1 MCDRNLQ
8 EHAGLTSARMVQSKV
23 GAMGA
28 HILVVDDEDAIR
40 DLFSEW
46 LRVAGHTCVSA
57 GTAAE
62 ALTLAAREKADVALL
77 DLRMPGESGVWLA
90 RRLRE
95 SRDDL
100 AIIMATGAQSFDA
113 AREGMRLGVMDYLL
127 KPFSR
132 QELVDAV
139 DRAVKWCEATARE
152 RAEHARLESE
162 IERRSAELSSAFAEV
177 EETTAGALEA
187 LLVAFNSRNPSACA
201 HANRVAQFAVVLA
214 QSMGVS
220 PQVLADIER
229 GALLHDIGKVAMP
242 DSLIHK
248 AGRLTDEEVAV
259 IRTHPQVGHDIL
271 VAVPSLRRAADIVLA
286 SHEWVNGSGYPL
298 GLSGEQIPLG
308 ARITSVADAFDA
320 LTMSRIYREPV
331 SPDLA
336 NAEILRFSGL
346 QFDPEV
352 VRAWLRLAEPTGRN

>member
-1 MCDRNLQ
+1 
-8 EHAGLTSARMVQSKV
+8 
-23 GAMGA
+23 MGA

-46 LRVAGHTCVSA
+46 LRFAGHTCVSA

-62 ALTLAAREKADVALL
+62 ALSVAERERTDVALL

-95 SRDDL
+95 TRDDL

-132 QELVDAV
+132 QELIDAI
-139 DRAVKWCEATARE
+139 DRAVKWCEATARD
-152 RAEHARLESE
+152 RAERERLEVE
-162 IERRSAELSSAFAEV
+162 IERRSSELSHAFAEV
-177 EETTAGALEA
+177 EVTTSGALEA
-187 LLVAFNSRNPSACA
+187 LLVAFNSRNPEACA
-201 HANRVAQFAVVLA
+201 HAKRVAQSAVVLA

-220 PQVLADIER
+220 RALLADIER

-242 DSLIHK
+242 DTLIHK
-248 AGRLTDEEVAV
+248 AGKLSEDELAV

-271 VAVPSLRRAADIVLA
+271 MAVPCLRPAAAIVLA
-286 SHEWVNGSGYPL
+286 SHEWVNGTGYPF
-298 GLSGEQIPLG
+298 GLKEEEISLG

-320 LTMSRIYREPV
+320 LTMSRIYRDPV
-331 SPDLA
+331 SAERA
-336 NAEILRFSGL
+336 NAELLRFSGR
-346 QFDPEV
+346 QFDADV
-352 VRAWLRLAEPTGRN
+352 VRAWFRLAEPVAAEQN

>member
-1 MCDRNLQ
+1 
-8 EHAGLTSARMVQSKV
+8 
-23 GAMGA
+23 MGA

-40 DLFSEW
+40 DLFTEW
-46 LRVAGHTCVSA
+46 LQIAGHTCFSA

-62 ALTLAAREKADVALL
+62 ALSVAEREKTDVALV

-139 DRAVKWCEATARE
+139 DRAVKWCEAAARE
-152 RAEHARLESE
+152 RAERVRLESE
-162 IERRSAELSSAFAEV
+162 IERRSAELSDAFAEV
-177 EETTAGALEA
+177 EVTTSGALEA
-187 LLVAFNSRNPSACA
+187 LLVAFNSRNPEACA
-201 HANRVAQFAVVLA
+201 HAKRVAQSAVVLA
-214 QSMGVS
+214 QSMGVNRT
-220 PQVLADIER
+220 VLADIER

-248 AGRLTDEEVAV
+248 AGRLSDDERAV

-271 VAVPSLRRAADIVLA
+271 MAVPCLRPAAEIVLA

-298 GLSGEQIPLG
+298 GLKADEIPFG
-308 ARITSVADAFDA
+308 ARVTSVADAFDA
-320 LTMSRIYREPV
+320 LTMSRIYRAPV
-331 SPDLA
+331 SSERA
-336 NAEILRFSGL
+336 NAEILRYAGR
-346 QFDPEV
+346 QFDPDI
-352 VRAWLRLAEPTGRN
+352 VRSWLRLAEPVLAEQN

>member
-1 MCDRNLQ
+1 
-8 EHAGLTSARMVQSKV
+8 
-23 GAMGA
+23 MGA

-62 ALTLAAREKADVALL
+62 ALTVAERERTDVALL

-95 SRDDL
+95 SREDL

-139 DRAVKWCEATARE
+139 DRAVKWCEAAARARTERE
-152 RAEHARLESE
+152 RLERE
-162 IERRSAELSSAFAEV
+162 IESRSDQLSAAFAQVEV
-177 EETTAGALEA
+177 TQSGALEA
-187 LLVAFNSRNPSACA
+187 LLVAFNSRNPDACA
-201 HANRVAQFAVVLA
+201 HAKRVAQSAVVLA

-220 PQVLADIER
+220 RTLLDHIER

-248 AGRLTDEEVAV
+248 AGKLSPEELAV

-271 VAVPSLRRAADIVLA
+271 MAVPFLQPAAGIVLA
-286 SHEWVNGSGYPL
+286 SHEWVDGSGYPL
-298 GLSGEQIPLG
+298 GLKGDEIPLG

-320 LTMSRIYREPV
+320 LTRKRIYRDSVPLER
-331 SPDLA
+331 A
-336 NAEILRFSGL
+336 HAELVRFAGR
-346 QFDPEV
+346 QFDADV
-352 VRAWLRLAEPTGRN
+352 VRAWVRLTETVQVS

>member
-1 MCDRNLQ
+1 
-8 EHAGLTSARMVQSKV
+8 
-23 GAMGA
+23 MGA
-28 HILVVDDEDAIR
+28 HILVVDDEDSIR

-46 LRVAGHTCVSA
+46 LRVEGHTCVSA
-57 GTAAE
+57 GTAVE
-62 ALTLAAREKADVALL
+62 ALSVAEREKTDVALL

-132 QELVDAV
+132 QELVEAV
-139 DRAVKWCEATARE
+139 DRAVKWCEATARA
-152 RAEHARLESE
+152 RAERERLEQE
-162 IERRSAELSSAFAEV
+162 IERRSSELSQAFAEV
-177 EETTAGALEA
+177 EHTQSGALEA
-187 LLVAFNSRNPSACA
+187 LLVAFNSRNPDACA
-201 HANRVAQFAVVLA
+201 HARRVAQSAIVLA
-214 QSMGVS
+214 ESMGVS
-220 PQVLADIER
+220 RTLLDDIER

-248 AGRLTDEEVAV
+248 AGRLTDEELAV

-271 VAVPSLRRAADIVLA
+271 MAVPFLQPAAAIVLA
-286 SHEWVNGSGYPL
+286 SHEWVNGSGYPF
-298 GLSGEQIPLG
+298 GLQGDEIPLG

-320 LTMSRIYREPV
+320 LTRNRVYRGSVPAER
-331 SPDLA
+331 A
-336 NAEILRFSGL
+336 NAEILRYAGL
-346 QFDPEV
+346 QFDPGV
-352 VRAWLRLAEPTGRN
+352 VKAWMRLAEPVLAAQN

>member
-1 MCDRNLQ
+1 
-8 EHAGLTSARMVQSKV
+8 
-23 GAMGA
+23 MGA

-57 GTAAE
+57 GTAVE
-62 ALTLAAREKADVALL
+62 ALTVAERERADVALL

-90 RRLRE
+90 QRLRE

-113 AREGMRLGVMDYLL
+113 AREGLRLGVLDYLL

-132 QELVDAV
+132 EELVDAV
-139 DRAVKWCEATARE
+139 DRAVKWCEASARARE
-152 RAEHARLESE
+152 ERKRLEQE
-162 IERRSAELSSAFAEV
+162 IEARSDQLSAAFAEV
-177 EETTAGALEA
+177 EVARSGALEA
-187 LLVAFNSRNPSACA
+187 LLLAFNSRNPDACA
-201 HANRVAQFAVVLA
+201 HAKRVAQGAVVLA
-214 QSMGVS
+214 QSMGVGRR
-220 PQVLADIER
+220 LLDDIER

-248 AGRLTDEEVAV
+248 AGKLTPDELAV

-271 VAVPSLRRAADIVLA
+271 MAVPFLQPAAEIVIA
-286 SHEWVNGSGYPL
+286 SHEWVDGTGYPF
-298 GLSGEQIPLG
+298 GLKGDEIPLG
-308 ARITSVADAFDA
+308 ARITGVADAFDA
-320 LTMSRIYREPV
+320 LTRSRIYRDPV
-331 SPDLA
+331 SADPA
-336 NAEILRFSGL
+336 NDELTRFAGR

-352 VRAWLRLAEPTGRN
+352 VRAWCRLAVPCFAGRN

>member
-1 MCDRNLQ
+1 
-8 EHAGLTSARMVQSKV
+8 
-23 GAMGA
+23 MGA

-40 DLFSEW
+40 DLFTEW
-46 LRVAGHTCVSA
+46 LSIAGHTCVA
-57 GTAAE
+57 AATAAE
-62 ALTLAAREKADVALL
+62 ALSLAELDKTDVALL

-90 RRLRE
+90 QRLRE
-95 SRDDL
+95 SRADL

-139 DRAVKWCEATARE
+139 DRAVKWCEETARE
-152 RAEHARLESE
+152 RAERRHLEEE
-162 IERRSAELSSAFAEV
+162 IERRSTALSSAFAEV
-177 EETTAGALEA
+177 EVAQTGALEA
-187 LLVAFNSRNPSACA
+187 LLVTFNSRNPDACA
-201 HANRVAQFAVVLA
+201 HARRVAQSAVVLA

-220 PQVLADIER
+220 RTLLDNIER

-248 AGRLTDEEVAV
+248 AGRLSDDELAV

-271 VAVPSLRRAADIVLA
+271 MAVPFLQPAAAIVLA
-286 SHEWVNGSGYPL
+286 SHEWVNGTGYPF
-298 GLSGEQIPLG
+298 GLKGDEIPLG

-320 LTMSRIYREPV
+320 LTRTRIYRDPV
-331 SPDLA
+331 PAERA
-336 NAEILRFSGL
+336 NAEIMRFSGR
-346 QFDPEV
+346 QFDPDV
-352 VRAWLRLAEPTGRN
+352 VRAWCRLAEPVLAAQN

>member
-1 MCDRNLQ
+1 
-8 EHAGLTSARMVQSKV
+8 
-23 GAMGA
+23 MGA
-28 HILVVDDEDAIR
+28 HILVVDDEASIR

-57 GTAAE
+57 GNAAE
-62 ALTLAAREKADVALL
+62 ALSVAEREKTDVALL

-113 AREGMRLGVMDYLL
+113 AVEGMRLGVLDYLL

-139 DRAVKWCEATARE
+139 NRAVQWCEATARE
-152 RAEHARLESE
+152 RAERERLERE
-162 IERRSAELSSAFAEV
+162 IERRSAELSEAFAEV
-177 EETTAGALEA
+177 ELTTAGALEA
-187 LLVAFNSRNPSACA
+187 LLAAFNMRNPDAFA
-201 HANRVAQFAVVLA
+201 HAKRVAESAVVLA

-220 PQVLADIER
+220 ASLLADIER
-229 GALLHDIGKVAMP
+229 GAMLHDIGKVAMP

-248 AGRLTDEEVAV
+248 AGALSEEEVGI
-259 IRTHPQVGHDIL
+259 IRTHPKVGHDIL
-271 VAVPSLRRAADIVLA
+271 MSVPFLRTAAGIVLA
-286 SHEWVNGSGYPL
+286 SHEWLNGTGYPD
-298 GLSGEQIPLG
+298 GLKGDQIPLG

-320 LTMSRIYREPV
+320 LTCSRVYRDPV
-331 SPDLA
+331 SVERA
-336 NAEILRFSGL
+336 NAELAQFSGR
-346 QFDPEV
+346 QFDPNV
-352 VRAWLRLAEPTGRN
+352 VRAWLRLSERRTATERN

>member
-1 MCDRNLQ
+1 
-8 EHAGLTSARMVQSKV
+8 
-23 GAMGA
+23 MGA

-46 LRVAGHTCVSA
+46 LQIEGHTCVMAS
-57 GTAAE
+57 TAVE
-62 ALTLAAREKADVALL
+62 ALSIAEREKADVAVL

-90 RRLRE
+90 QRLRE

-139 DRAVKWCEATARE
+139 DRAVKWCEAAARQ
-152 RAEHARLESE
+152 RAERVRLEQE
-162 IERRSAELSSAFAEV
+162 IERRSQELSSAFAQV
-177 EETTAGALEA
+177 EGTRSGALEA
-187 LLVAFNSRNPSACA
+187 LLVAFNSRNPEACA
-201 HANRVAQFAVVLA
+201 HARRVAGSAVVLA

-220 PQVLADIER
+220 QSVMADIDR

-242 DSLIHK
+242 DALIHK
-248 AGRLTDEEVAV
+248 AGKLTEDELAV

-271 VAVPSLRRAADIVLA
+271 MSVPFLQPAAAIVLA
-286 SHEWVNGSGYPL
+286 SHEWVNGTGYPF
-298 GLSGEQIPLG
+298 GLRGDEIPLG
-308 ARITSVADAFDA
+308 ARITAVADAFDA
-320 LTMSRIYREPV
+320 LTRNRVYREPV
-331 SPDLA
+331 SAERA
-336 NAEILRFSGL
+336 NAEIHRFAGK
-346 QFDPEV
+346 QFDPDV
-352 VRAWLRLAEPTGRN
+352 VRAWVKLARPILTEQN

>member
-1 MCDRNLQ
+1 
-8 EHAGLTSARMVQSKV
+8 
-23 GAMGA
+23 MGA

-46 LRVAGHTCVSA
+46 LQVEGHTCVMAS
-57 GTAAE
+57 TAAE
-62 ALTLAAREKADVALL
+62 ALSVAQREKTDVAVL
-77 DLRMPGESGVWLA
+77 DLRMPGKSGVWLA
-90 RRLRE
+90 QQLRE

-113 AREGMRLGVMDYLL
+113 AREGMRLGVRDYLL

-152 RAEHARLESE
+152 RAERQHLEQE
-162 IERRSAELSSAFAEV
+162 IERRSQDLSNAFAQV
-177 EETTAGALEA
+177 EGTRCGALEA
-187 LLVAFNSRNPSACA
+187 LLVAFNSRNPEACA
-201 HANRVAQFAVVLA
+201 HARRVAQSAVVLA

-220 PQVLADIER
+220 ASVMTDIEQ

-242 DSLIHK
+242 DVLIHK
-248 AGRLTDEEVAV
+248 AGKLSEDELAV

-271 VAVPSLRRAADIVLA
+271 MSVPFLQPAAAIVLA
-286 SHEWVNGSGYPL
+286 SHEWVDGTGYPL
-298 GLSGEQIPLG
+298 GLRGNEIPLG

-320 LTMSRIYREPV
+320 LTYSRVYREPV
-331 SPDLA
+331 SAERA
-336 NAEILRFSGL
+336 NAEIRRFAGR
-346 QFDPEV
+346 QFDPDA
-352 VRAWLRLAEPTGRN
+352 VRAWLKLASPILTEQN

>member
-1 MCDRNLQ
+1 
-8 EHAGLTSARMVQSKV
+8 
-23 GAMGA
+23 MGA

-40 DLFSEW
+40 DLFTEW
-46 LRVAGHTCVSA
+46 LRVAGHTCVEA

-62 ALTLAAREKADVALL
+62 ALTVMERERTDVALL

-95 SRDDL
+95 SREDL

-139 DRAVKWCEATARE
+139 DRAVKWCEAVARARE
-152 RAEHARLESE
+152 EHARLEHE
-162 IERRSAELSSAFAEV
+162 IESRSDQLSAAFAQV
-177 EETTAGALEA
+177 ESTKSGALEA
-187 LLVAFNSRNPSACA
+187 LLVAFNSRNPDACA
-201 HANRVAQFAVVLA
+201 HAKRVAQSAVVLA

-220 PQVLADIER
+220 RALLDDIER

-248 AGRLTDEEVAV
+248 AGKLSPEELAV

-271 VAVPSLRRAADIVLA
+271 MAVPFLQSAAAIVLA
-286 SHEWVNGSGYPL
+286 SHEWLDGSGYPL
-298 GLSGEQIPLG
+298 GLKGDEIPLG

-320 LTMSRIYREPV
+320 LTRTRIYREPV
-331 SPDLA
+331 SFDRA
-336 NAEILRFSGL
+336 HAELVRFSGR

-352 VRAWLRLAEPTGRN
+352 VRAWVRLAAPCLAEQN

>member
-1 MCDRNLQ
+1 
-8 EHAGLTSARMVQSKV
+8 
-23 GAMGA
+23 MGA

-40 DLFSEW
+40 DLFSVW
-46 LRVAGHTCVSA
+46 LRVAGYTCVSA

-62 ALTLAAREKADVALL
+62 ALTVAERERTDVALL
-77 DLRMPGESGVWLA
+77 DIRMPGESGVWLA

-95 SRDDL
+95 RRADL

-139 DRAVKWCEATARE
+139 DRAVKWCEATARDKAE
-152 RAEHARLESE
+152 RGRLERE
-162 IERRSAELSSAFAEV
+162 IDERRGELSNAFAQVEV
-177 EETTAGALEA
+177 TKSGALEA
-187 LLVAFNSRNPSACA
+187 LLVAFNSRNPDACA
-201 HANRVAQFAVVLA
+201 HAKRVAQTAVVLA

-220 PQVLADIER
+220 RELLDDIER

-248 AGRLTDEEVAV
+248 SGKLLPEELAV

-271 VAVPSLRRAADIVLA
+271 MAVPFLHAAAAIVRS
-286 SHEWVNGSGYPL
+286 SHEWVDGSGYPQ
-298 GLSGEQIPLG
+298 GLKGDEIPLG

-320 LTMSRIYREPV
+320 LTCARVYREPV
-331 SPDLA
+331 C
-336 NAEILRFSGL
+336 AERAHAELSRFAGR
-346 QFDPEV
+346 QFDPDV
-352 VRAWLRLAEPTGRN
+352 VRAWFRLAQPSAATRN

>member
-1 MCDRNLQ
+1 
-8 EHAGLTSARMVQSKV
+8 
-23 GAMGA
+23 MGA

-46 LRVAGHTCVSA
+46 LRIAGHTCVSA
-57 GTAAE
+57 ATAME
-62 ALTLAAREKADVALL
+62 ALSVAEREKTDVALL

-152 RAEHARLESE
+152 RAERERLETE
-162 IERRSAELSSAFAEV
+162 IESRSAELSNAFAEV
-177 EETTAGALEA
+177 EHTQSGALEA
-187 LLVAFNSRNPSACA
+187 LLVTFNSRNPEACA
-201 HANRVAQFAVVLA
+201 HARRVAQSAVVLA

-220 PQVLADIER
+220 RALLDDIER

-248 AGRLTDEEVAV
+248 AGRLSDDELAV

-271 VAVPSLRRAADIVLA
+271 MAVPFLQPAAAIVLA
-286 SHEWVNGSGYPL
+286 SHEWMNGTGYPF
-298 GLSGEQIPLG
+298 GLKGEEIPLG

-320 LTMSRIYREPV
+320 LTRNRVYRGSVPAER
-331 SPDLA
+331 A
-336 NAEILRFSGL
+336 NAEIQRYAGL
-346 QFDPEV
+346 QFDAEV
-352 VRAWLRLAEPTGRN
+352 VKAWLRLAEPVLAEQN

>member
-1 MCDRNLQ
+1 
-8 EHAGLTSARMVQSKV
+8 
-23 GAMGA
+23 MGA

-46 LRVAGHTCVSA
+46 LQVAGHTCVSA

-62 ALTLAAREKADVALL
+62 ALTVAARERADVALL

-113 AREGMRLGVMDYLL
+113 AREGLRLGVMDYLL

-139 DRAVKWCEATARE
+139 DRAVKWCEAAARARE
-152 RAEHARLESE
+152 ERERLERE
-162 IERRSAELSSAFAEV
+162 IEARSDQLTAAFAQVEV
-177 EETTAGALEA
+177 TRSGALEA
-187 LLVAFNSRNPSACA
+187 LLVAFNSRNPDACA
-201 HANRVAQFAVVLA
+201 HAKRVAQSAVVLA
-214 QSMGVS
+214 QSMGVGQS
-220 PQVLADIER
+220 VLGDIER

-242 DSLIHK
+242 DTLIHK
-248 AGRLTDEEVAV
+248 AGRLSPEELAV

-271 VAVPSLRRAADIVLA
+271 MAVPFLRSAAEIVLA
-286 SHEWVNGSGYPL
+286 SHEWVDGSGYPL
-298 GLSGEQIPLG
+298 GLKGEEIPLG

-320 LTMSRIYREPV
+320 LTRSRIYREPV
-331 SPDLA
+331 SVEGA
-336 NAEILRFSGL
+336 HAELSRFAGT
-346 QFDPEV
+346 QFDAHV
-352 VRAWLRLAEPTGRN
+352 VRAWFRLAQPCAAGRN

>member
-1 MCDRNLQ
+1 
-8 EHAGLTSARMVQSKV
+8 
-23 GAMGA
+23 MGA

-46 LRVAGHTCVSA
+46 LRFAGHTCVSA

-62 ALTLAAREKADVALL
+62 ALSVAERERTDVALL

-95 SRDDL
+95 TRDDL

-132 QELVDAV
+132 QELIDAI
-139 DRAVKWCEATARE
+139 DRAVKWCEATARD
-152 RAEHARLESE
+152 RAERERLEVE
-162 IERRSAELSSAFAEV
+162 IERRSSELSHAFAEV
-177 EETTAGALEA
+177 EVTTSGALEA
-187 LLVAFNSRNPSACA
+187 LLVAFNSRNPEACA
-201 HANRVAQFAVVLA
+201 HAKRVAQFAVVLA

-220 PQVLADIER
+220 RALLADIER

-242 DSLIHK
+242 DTLIHK
-248 AGRLTDEEVAV
+248 AGKLSEDELAV

-271 VAVPSLRRAADIVLA
+271 MAVPCLRPAAAIVLA
-286 SHEWVNGSGYPL
+286 SHEWVNGTGYPF
-298 GLSGEQIPLG
+298 GLKEEEISLG

-320 LTMSRIYREPV
+320 LTMSRIYRDPV
-331 SPDLA
+331 SAERA
-336 NAEILRFSGL
+336 NAELLRFSGR
-346 QFDPEV
+346 QFDADV
-352 VRAWLRLAEPTGRN
+352 VRAWFRLAEPVAAEQN

>member
-1 MCDRNLQ
+1 M
-8 EHAGLTSARMVQSKV
+8 QSVRQGGKT
-23 GAMGA
+23 MGA

-40 DLFSEW
+40 DLFSDW

-57 GTAAE
+57 GTATE
-62 ALTLAAREKADVALL
+62 ALSLAERERTDVALL

-90 RRLRE
+90 QRLRE

-113 AREGMRLGVMDYLL
+113 AREGMRIGVMDYLL

-152 RAEHARLESE
+152 RAERARLEVE
-162 IERRSAELSSAFAEV
+162 IERRSSELSNAFAQVEV
-177 EETTAGALEA
+177 TASGALEA
-187 LLVAFNSRNPSACA
+187 LLVAFNSRNPEACS
-201 HANRVAQFAVVLA
+201 HAKRVAQTAVLLA
-214 QSMGVS
+214 QSMHVS
-220 PQVLADIER
+220 RTTLRDIER

-248 AGRLTDEEVAV
+248 AGQLSDEERAI

-271 VAVPSLRRAADIVLA
+271 MEVPCLRQAAGIVLA
-286 SHEWVNGSGYPL
+286 SHEWVNGDGYPL
-298 GLSGEQIPLG
+298 GLRGDEIPLG

-331 SPDLA
+331 TAERA
-336 NAEILRFSGL
+336 NAELLRFSGR
-346 QFDPEV
+346 QFDPDV
-352 VRAWLRLAEPTGRN
+352 VRAWFRLSDPAPSEQN

>member
-1 MCDRNLQ
+1 
-8 EHAGLTSARMVQSKV
+8 
-23 GAMGA
+23 MGA

-46 LRVAGHTCVSA
+46 LRIAGHTCVSA

-62 ALTLAAREKADVALL
+62 ALTVAEREKADVALL

-90 RRLRE
+90 QRLRE
-95 SRDDL
+95 TREDL

-113 AREGMRLGVMDYLL
+113 AREGMRLGVLDYLL

-132 QELVDAV
+132 QELVEAV
-139 DRAVKWCEATARE
+139 DRAVKWCEAATRARQERE
-152 RAEHARLESE
+152 RLEQE
-162 IERRSAELSSAFAEV
+162 IEVRSDQLSAAFTQVEIAE
-177 EETTAGALEA
+177 TGALEG
-187 LLVAFNSRNPSACA
+187 LLVAFHSRNPDACA
-201 HANRVAQFAVVLA
+201 HAKRVAQSAVVLA

-220 PQVLADIER
+220 RKLLDTIER

-248 AGRLTDEEVAV
+248 AGKLSPEEVAV

-271 VAVPSLRRAADIVLA
+271 MAVPFLRPSAEIVLA
-286 SHEWVNGSGYPL
+286 SHEWVDGSGYPF
-298 GLSGEQIPLG
+298 GRKGDEIPLG

-320 LTMSRIYREPV
+320 LTRSRIYRDPV
-331 SPDLA
+331 PSERA
-336 NAEILRFSGL
+336 HAELSRFAGR

-352 VRAWLRLAEPTGRN
+352 VRAWLRLAEPSLTS